1 MDTTFVDADGHIL
14 EPGDLWDNNLEPEYR
29 DRSMHFEKDANGL
42 EQWVIDGKVNTFLS
56 KGTSANMATMG
67 KDQQWR
73 RENIYERPSVSWE
86 EGRAMNP
93 GAGDPHERI
102 KVMDS
107 EGIDKS
113 ILYPSL
119 GLDWPGSV
127 DDPQLL
133 AAYCRVY
140 NDWITDFCRPY
151 PSRLFPA
158 LLLPWTDVSEIVKE
172 LKRTAIIG
180 PRAVM
185 VPGLP
190 FGDIAYGREHWDPV
204 WAELQDQD
212 LPPAL
217 HVSSGGTS
225 IGGLMYPELET
236 PQWWG
241 FASGSHNIQIAF
253 MTFFQ
258 GAVFDR
264 FPELKLVVLESG
276 CMWMPFV
283 LERMDEKFEIL
294 GFTTPMKHRPSEYFQ
309 KQGWI
314 AMDPD
319 DEFATTVIDLI
330 GADKLVWAYDY
341 PHSDSPL
348 APVASLIEN
357 LKDLPED
364 DQRKVM
370 GRNAIDLYKLS

>member
-14 EPGDLWDNNLEPEYR
+14 EPGDLWDNNLEPQYR
-29 DRSMHFEKDANGL
+29 DRSMHFEKDANDL

-172 LKRTAIIG
+172 LKRTATIG

-294 GFTTPMKHRPSEYFQ
+294 GFTTRMKHKPSEYFE

-319 DEFATTVIDLI
+319 DEFATTVIGFL